1 MISGFTKSAFTLIE
15 LLVVIVIIA
24 LLSTL
29 SVVAFGGARSKAR
42 DARRLSDTKQIATA
56 LEMYYNDT
64 WLYPA
69 TPAPLGS
76 PISHLCLSNL
86 GISSTC
92 GQLVYLKKI
101 PADPQK
107 NVSYQYRQLSGGES
121 YRLIAEL
128 ENENS
133 ENSFKTIV
141 VGPNGDSQDLLVANN
156 IDWRDPANW
165 KCGNYPVSWDDDLQA
180 IKIVDYHSCNFY
192 PSSGYIP
199 IDTSQKYYIEA
210 EYMTTGATSY
220 GFYLGTISYNSA
232 KAVLPGHPGSYDYFG
247 AAGAKPTST
256 GIWNLVLNR
265 QTNGQPRT
273 GESATTSLYYRWHP
287 GAAFAR
293 IYIAANYNGPQTTYI
308 RNIRFYVE

>member
-133 ENSFKTIV
+133 ENFSKTTVI
-141 VGPNGDSQDLLVANN
+141 GPSGDNQDLLLVNG
-156 IDWRDPANW
+156 IDWRNPTNW
-165 KCGNYPVSWDDDLQA
+165 HNCTVSWDDGLQA
-180 IKIVDYHSCNFY
+180 IKAINYQSCIFY
-192 PSSGYIP
+192 PSSGYLP
-199 IDTSQKYYIEA
+199 IDTSKKYYIEA

-220 GFYLGTISYNSA
+220 GFYLGTISYNES
-232 KAVLPGHPGSYDYFG
+232 KVRLLGHPGTYDYFG

-293 IYIAANYNGPQTTYI
+293 IYIAANHNGPQTAYI